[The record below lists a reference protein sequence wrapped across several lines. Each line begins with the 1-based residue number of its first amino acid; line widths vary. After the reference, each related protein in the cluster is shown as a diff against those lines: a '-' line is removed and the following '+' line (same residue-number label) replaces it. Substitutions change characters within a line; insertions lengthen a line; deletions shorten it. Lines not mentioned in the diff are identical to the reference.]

1 MNLNGKTLL
10 FKFLQSQNL
19 MTLAT
24 LGEHL
29 WVSNVY
35 FVCNEK
41 FNLYFLSEPKSQHC
55 LDIKSKPQVA
65 CAIADTR
72 QKVVDK
78 KIGVQLYGIS
88 SQVKNLSTIMWMLK
102 MWNKLNPGFESIIN
116 LKNIQS
122 NKINGRIYKI
132 EPTLIKFFN
141 EELYGPEG
149 FKLFNFGT
157 K

>member
-1 MNLNGKTLL
+1 MNNKQKLL
-10 FKFLQSQNL
+10 QYLQSQNL

-24 LGEHL
+24 QEEHL

-35 FVCNEK
+35 FVTDEK

-55 LDIKSKPQVA
+55 LAIKSNPEVA
-65 CAIADTR
+65 CAVADTG

-78 KIGVQLYGIS
+78 KIGVQLYGTAA
-88 SQVKNLSTIMWMLK
+88 QVKNLSTVIWMLK

-116 LKNIQS
+116 LKNIQT

-132 EPTLIKFFN
+132 EPKLIKFFN

-149 FKLFNFGT
+149 FKLFKFG

>member
-1 MNLNGKTLL
+1 MKSKDKTLL
-10 FKFLQSQNL
+10 LKFLQSQNL

-24 LGEHL
+24 QNQHL

-35 FVCNEK
+35 FVTDEM

-55 LDIKSKPQVA
+55 RAIKSNPEVA
-65 CAIADTR
+65 CAVADTS

-78 KIGVQLYGIS
+78 KIGVQLYGTAS
-88 SQVKNLSTIMWMLK
+88 LVKNLSSIKWMLK

-132 EPTLIKFFN
+132 EPKLIKFFN

-149 FKLFNFGT
+149 YKLF